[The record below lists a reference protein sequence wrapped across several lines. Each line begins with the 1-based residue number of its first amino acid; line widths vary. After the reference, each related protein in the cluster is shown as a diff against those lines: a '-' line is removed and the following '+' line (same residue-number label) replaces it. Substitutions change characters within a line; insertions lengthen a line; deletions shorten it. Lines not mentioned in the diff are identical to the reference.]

1 MSHSTYRAL
10 RRTGAIV
17 TGLLIASTISACT
30 ASARVVSSEGA
41 PTITQSQAVPYDG
54 PKKSIA
60 VKAFTFKAARGG
72 GRVGSGMSDMLTD
85 ALFNSGRF
93 IVLEREN
100 LKDVLDEQDLG
111 ASGRVRHSTAAPEGQ
126 LEGAELLVR
135 GSVTQF
141 EPRCSGGSAIVF
153 SASQACIG
161 INLRIMDA
169 RTGRIV
175 NATTVE
181 ATSVDKRVGFV
192 SRTELPVGLGM
203 YKGTPMEKAIRN
215 AIQTAVNH
223 IVNTKL

>member
-1 MSHSTYRAL
+1 MFGTNPSL
-10 RRTGAIV
+10 RSGTLFLS
-17 TGLLIASTISACT
+17 LLLGINLTACT
-30 ASARVVSSEGA
+30 ASARVVSSDNA
-41 PTITQSQAVPYDG
+41 PGIKQAQSTPAEG
-54 PKKSIA
+54 PKKRIA
-60 VKAFTFKAARGG
+60 VKAFTFKAARGS

-100 LKDVLDEQDLG
+100 LQDVLEEQDLG
-111 ASGRVRHSTAAPEGQ
+111 SSGRVRDTTAAPGGQ

-141 EPRCSGGSAIVF
+141 EPRCRGGSAIVF
-153 SASQACIG
+153 SASRACVA
-161 INLRIMDA
+161 INIRIMDA
-169 RTGRIV
+169 STGRIV

-181 ATSVDKRVGFV
+181 ATSVDKRIGFV
-192 SRTELPVGLGM
+192 TRTELPVGLGM

-215 AIQTAVNH
+215 AIQAAVDH

>member
-1 MSHSTYRAL
+1 MSASVCLTPGKLGIIISAL
-10 RRTGAIV
+10 FFV
-17 TGLLIASTISACT
+17 STITACT
-30 ASARVVSSEGA
+30 ASARVVSSENA
-41 PTITQSQAVPYDG
+41 PNISQAQSAPYEG

-60 VKAFTFKAARGG
+60 VKAFTFKAARGSH
-72 GRVGSGMSDMLTD
+72 RIGSGMSDMLTD

-100 LKDVLDEQDLG
+100 LKDVIDEQDL
-111 ASGRVRHSTAAPEGQ
+111 ADSGRMRQSTVAPKGQ

-153 SASQACIG
+153 STSQACIA
-161 INLRIMDA
+161 INIRIMDV

-181 ATSVDKRVGFV
+181 ATSVDKRIGFV
-192 SRTELPVGLGM
+192 TRTTLPVGLGM

-215 AIQTAVNH
+215 AIQVAVDH

>member
-1 MSHSTYRAL
+1 MSKSTYHTL
-10 RRTGAIV
+10 RRAGTVIAA
-17 TGLLIASTISACT
+17 LLIASSLTACT
-30 ASARVVSSEGA
+30 ASARVISSEGA
-41 PTITQSQAVPYDG
+41 PSISQAQSAPYKG

-60 VKAFTFKAARGG
+60 VKAFTFKAARGSS
-72 GRVGSGMSDMLTD
+72 RVGSGMSDMLTD
-85 ALFNSGRF
+85 ALFSSGRF
-93 IVLEREN
+93 IILEREN
-100 LKDVLDEQDLG
+100 IKDVLEEQDFG
-111 ASGRVRHSTAAPEGQ
+111 TSGRVRQSTAAPEGQ

-141 EPRCSGGSAIVF
+141 EPRCRGGSAIVF
-153 SASQACIG
+153 STSQACIA
-161 INLRIMDA
+161 INLRIMDV

-181 ATSVDKRVGFV
+181 ATSVDKRIGFV

-215 AIQTAVNH
+215 AIQTAVDH

>member
-1 MSHSTYRAL
+1 MSIISYHAL
-10 RRTGAIV
+10 RRSGVIIS
-17 TGLLIASTISACT
+17 GLLIASSITACT

-41 PTITQSQAVPYDG
+41 PTISQAQSAPYQG
-54 PKKSIA
+54 PKRRIA
-60 VKAFTFKAARGG
+60 VKAFTFKASHGSH
-72 GRVGSGMSDMLTD
+72 RVGSGMSDMLTN
-85 ALFNSGRF
+85 ALFSSGRF

-100 LKDVLDEQDLG
+100 IKDVLQEQDFA
-111 ASGRVRHSTAAPEGQ
+111 ASGRVRQSTAAPEGQ

-141 EPRCSGGSAIVF
+141 EPHCRGGSAIVF
-153 SASQACIG
+153 STSQACIA
-161 INLRIMDA
+161 INLRIMDV

-181 ATSVDKRVGFV
+181 ATSVDKRIGFV

-215 AIQTAVNH
+215 AIQTAVDH